1 MWGVVAVGHNAS
13 MQPFPLAD
21 KALLATQLDNML
33 ACIRCG
39 ACLPVCPT
47 YLLSGVEEEGPRGRI
62 AMALALHEGY
72 LPQVTPDF
80 VKHEE
85 SCLLCD
91 ACTAVCPSGVQMD
104 LLGMTLR
111 VAMGRPRGWLER
123 RLRAV
128 GFALLADL
136 RLLRAARALL
146 RWSGPLRAIARRLG
160 ILRVL
165 GLADAEALLPPLSA
179 DPLIALGQR
188 WRAAKAA
195 KGRVSLFAGCVMSVA
210 FAEVD
215 RATARVLAAHGWE
228 VTATAGQ
235 GCCGSLQAHEGE
247 REQARALARRNI
259 EAFETDPE
267 ATVVVNAAGC
277 GAMLKGYGRLLAED
291 RAYAERARALAS
303 RVQDVSEFLARQEPL
318 EAVASLGVTV
328 TLQEPC
334 HLAHAQRLREAP
346 RALLRRL
353 PGVTLCE
360 MAESSVCCG
369 SAGIYNVTHRVAAR
383 SLGERK
389 RRSAEATGAQV
400 LVTANPG
407 CQLQLGAMLRGSGLS
422 VRHIVEVLDEA
433 YRAGGAYEGLELGA

>member
-1 MWGVVAVGHNAS
+1 VGSAAVGHNAS

-72 LPQVTPDF
+72 LQQVTPDF
-80 VKHEE
+80 VEHEE

-91 ACTAVCPSGVQMD
+91 ACSAVCPSGVRMD
-104 LLGMTLR
+104 LLGTTLR
-111 VAMGRPRGWLER
+111 AAMARPRGRLER
-123 RLRAV
+123 SLRAV

-136 RLLRAARALL
+136 RLLRAARLLL
-146 RWSGPLRAIARRLG
+146 RWSAPLRAIARGLG
-160 ILRVL
+160 ILGVL

-179 DPLIALGQR
+179 EPLVARGQR
-188 WRAAKAA
+188 WRAANVG
-195 KGRVSLFAGCVMSVA
+195 KGRVSLFSGCIMSVV
-210 FAEVD
+210 FSDVD
-215 RATARVLAAHGWE
+215 RATGRVLAAHRWE

-235 GCCGSLQAHEGE
+235 GCCGSLHAHEGE
-247 REQARALARRNI
+247 RERARALARRNI

-277 GAMLKGYGRLLAED
+277 GAMLKGYGQLLAD
-291 RAYAERARALAS
+291 DPAYAERALAFAR
-303 RVQDVSEFLARQEPL
+303 RVQDVSEFLAWQEPL
-318 EAVASLGVTV
+318 EAVASLDVTV
-328 TLQEPC
+328 SLQEPC

-353 PGVTLCE
+353 PGVTMRE

-369 SAGIYNVTHRVAAR
+369 SAGIYNMTHPVASR

-389 RRSAEATGAQV
+389 RRNAEATGAQMM
-400 LVTANPG
+400 VTANPG
-407 CQLQLGAMLRGSGLS
+407 CQLQLGAMLKGSGMT
-422 VRHIVEVLDEA
+422 VRHLVELLDEA
-433 YRAGGAYEGLELGA
+433 YRAGGAYEGLESGA